1 MSGIIKLTTLLLY
14 YRKGE
19 NMSEF
24 LEKVDARRNRIL
36 EAALVEFADKGYKK
50 ASTNTIVR
58 EAKVSKG
65 LLFHYF
71 ISKKD
76 LYIFIFKHAKDTIK
90 NEMYAKVNFADRDV
104 LNRFYSSTEVKI
116 ESYNKHKLFTRIFE
130 NHEAVKD
137 EDILEATNA
146 IVVINN
152 KESFEKIFNNIDYY
166 LFKDAINIDRSLEV
180 MQWTIERITSDWKI
194 TNNCKFTKATLET
207 LKMDISH
214 YLDLFRDAFY
224 R

>member
-1 MSGIIKLTTLLLY
+1 
-14 YRKGE
+14 
-19 NMSEF
+19 MSEF
-24 LEKVDARRNRIL
+24 LDKVDVRRNRIL

-76 LYIFIFKHAKDTIK
+76 LYILIFKYAKDTVK
-90 NEMYAKVNFADRDV
+90 NDTLAKVNFADRDV
-104 LNRFYSSTEVKI
+104 INRLDAATTAKI
-116 ESYNKHKLFTRIFE
+116 DSYKKHKLFTKILE
-130 NHEAVKD
+130 KHTLVID
-137 EDILEATNA
+137 EDILRETKA
-146 IVVINN
+146 IIVHNTE
-152 KESFEKIFNNIDYY
+152 ESFVKIFTNIDYY
-166 LFKDAINIDRSLEV
+166 LFNDKINIDRSLEV
-180 MQWTIERITSDWKI
+180 MKWAIERITTDWKI
-194 TNNCKFTKATLET
+194 TNNCLFTKKTLEA
-207 LKMDISH
+207 LDMEISH

>member
-1 MSGIIKLTTLLLY
+1 
-14 YRKGE
+14 
-19 NMSEF
+19 MSEF
-24 LEKVDARRNRIL
+24 LEKIDVRRNRIL
-36 EAALVEFADKGYKK
+36 EAALVEFADKGYRK

-76 LYIFIFKHAKDTIK
+76 LYIFIFEHAKNTIK

-104 LNRFYSSTEVKI
+104 LNRFYSSTEAKI
-116 ESYNKHKLFTRIFE
+116 EAYHKHKLFARIFE
-130 NHEAVKD
+130 KHEAVKD
-137 EDILEATNA
+137 EDILKATNA
-146 IVVINN
+146 IMFNNN
-152 KESFEKIFNNIDYY
+152 KGAFEKVFNNIDYY
-166 LFKDAINIDRSLEV
+166 LFNERINIDRSLEV
-180 MQWTIERITSDWKI
+180 MQWTIERITADWKI
-194 TNNCKFTKATLET
+194 THNCKFTKKTLET

>member
-1 MSGIIKLTTLLLY
+1 
-14 YRKGE
+14 
-19 NMSEF
+19 MSEF

-76 LYIFIFKHAKDTIK
+76 LYIFIFKHAKDTVK
-90 NEMYAKVNFADRDV
+90 NDTFAKVNFADRDV
-104 LNRFYSSTEVKI
+104 LNRLYSATLAKI
-116 ESYNKHKLFTRIFE
+116 ESYTKHKLFSKILE
-130 NHEAVKD
+130 KHELVKD
-137 EDILEATNA
+137 EEILEETKA
-146 IVVINN
+146 IIVHNN
-152 KESFEKIFNNIDYY
+152 EESFEKMFNNIDYY
-166 LFKDAINIDRSLEV
+166 LFNEVINIDRSLEV
-180 MQWTIERITSDWKI
+180 MQWTIERITSDWK
-194 TNNCKFTKATLET
+194 TANNCKFTKKTLEV

-214 YLDLFRDAFY
+214 FLDLFRDAFY

>member
-1 MSGIIKLTTLLLY
+1 
-14 YRKGE
+14 
-19 NMSEF
+19 MSEF
-24 LEKVDARRNRIL
+24 LEKVDVRRNRIL
-36 EAALVEFADKGYKK
+36 EAALVEFAEKGYRK

-76 LYIFIFKHAKDTIK
+76 LYIYIFKHAKDTIQ
-90 NEMYAKVNFADRDV
+90 EELFEGINFADRDV
-104 LNRFYSSTEVKI
+104 LNRLETSTLTKI
-116 ESYNKHKLFTRIFE
+116 ESYSKHKLFARIFE
-130 NHEAVKD
+130 KHEIVTDEEILKD
-137 EDILEATNA
+137 TKAIIVHNTEAA
-146 IVVINN
+146 
-152 KESFEKIFNNIDYY
+152 FEKVFTNIDYY
-166 LFKDAINIDRSLEV
+166 LFNEKVNIDRSLEV
-180 MQWTIERITSDWKI
+180 MKWTIERITNDWKI
-194 TNNCKFTKATLET
+194 THDCKFTKKTLGE

>member
-1 MSGIIKLTTLLLY
+1 
-14 YRKGE
+14 
-19 NMSEF
+19 MSEF
-24 LEKVDARRNRIL
+24 LQKVDARRNRIL
-36 EAALVEFADKGYKK
+36 EAALVEFADKGYRK

-76 LYIFIFKHAKDTIK
+76 LYIFIFKHAKDTIQ
-90 NEMYAKVNFADRDV
+90 EELFAGVNFADRDV
-104 LNRFYSSTEVKI
+104 LNRLYSATLKKI
-116 ESYNKHKLFTRIFE
+116 ESYNKHKLFSRIFE
-130 NHEAVKD
+130 KHELVTD
-137 EDILEATNA
+137 EEILEETKA
-146 IVVINN
+146 IIVHNT
-152 KESFEKIFNNIDYY
+152 EAAFEKVFNNIDYY
-166 LFKDAINIDRSLEV
+166 LFNDAINIDRSLEV
-180 MQWTIERITSDWKI
+180 MKWVIERITDDWKI
-194 TNNCKFTKATLET
+194 THHCKFNKKTLEE

>member
-1 MSGIIKLTTLLLY
+1 
-14 YRKGE
+14 
-19 NMSEF
+19 MSEF
-24 LEKVDARRNRIL
+24 LQKVDARRNRIL
-36 EAALVEFADKGYKK
+36 EAALVEFADKGYRK

-76 LYIFIFKHAKDTIK
+76 LYIYIFKHAKDTIQD
-90 NEMYAKVNFADRDV
+90 ELFAGVNFADRDV
-104 LNRFYSSTEVKI
+104 LNRLYSASLQKI
-116 ESYNKHKLFTRIFE
+116 ESYNKHKLFSRIFE
-130 NHEAVKD
+130 KHEYVVDK
-137 EDILEATNA
+137 EILEETKA
-146 IVVINN
+146 IVASNN
-152 KESFEKIFNNIDYY
+152 DAAFEKVFHNIDYY
-166 LFKDAINIDRSLEV
+166 LFNEVINIDRSLEV
-180 MQWTIERITSDWKI
+180 MRWTIERITDDWRF
-194 TNNCKFTKATLET
+194 THHSKFNKKTLEE

>member
-1 MSGIIKLTTLLLY
+1 
-14 YRKGE
+14 
-19 NMSEF
+19 MSEF

-36 EAALVEFADKGYKK
+36 EAALLEFADKGYRK

-76 LYIFIFKHAKDTIK
+76 LYVYIYKHAKDTIQ
-90 NEMYAKVNFADRDV
+90 EELFSGVNFADKDV
-104 LNRFYSSTEVKI
+104 LNRLYSSTIIKI
-116 ESYNKHKLFTRIFE
+116 ESYTKHKLFTKIFE
-130 NHEAVKD
+130 KHEQVTD
-137 EDILEATNA
+137 RGILEETKV
-146 IVVINN
+146 IVFNN
-152 KESFEKIFNNIDYY
+152 NVQVFKKMFHNIDYY
-166 LFKDAINIDRSLEV
+166 LFNEKINIDRSLQV
-180 MQWTIERITSDWKI
+180 MKWTIERITNDWKI
-194 TNNCKFTKATLET
+194 THNFKFTQKSLET

-214 YLDLFRDAFY
+214 FLDLFRDAFY